1 MKKIILLTLAS
12 ALPIMASA
20 QSWQDALLY
29 SENEYGGTA
38 RSIAL
43 GNALTAVGGDLG
55 SLGINPA
62 GSAVAG
68 YSQITVSPALS
79 FSVAQATSDN
89 PELAYGDNVRT
100 LYTRMKLPNLG
111 LVANINTGRRHGLKR
126 VSFGFL
132 YNSTA
137 DYTGRMYATGIN
149 ASNSFSGALA
159 SSAEGYPE
167 GALSGSD
174 SRYGWWNLDDFSE
187 SYGLSWRD
195 MVAYRSGIFG
205 TVNGRYLGLT
215 DWDKDG
221 KNSGVL
227 APLFQKYG
235 MQTKGYKNDLLF
247 NVGFNHSDE
256 FYWGVNLGITI
267 LGYGQAEYWS
277 EAPANVN
284 EFPAIPFDSN
294 PNARFQS
301 LEMKRIFDAKGRG
314 VYLKV
319 GALWRPAGTGLRLGA
334 AFQTPTIL
342 NLDTR
347 SAWYGKADVT
357 GVSLPS
363 AQSPEWD
370 DAYTLV
376 SPARFNAGVA
386 YTFGKAALLSVD
398 YEVVNYGRNR
408 FRSRT
413 ESNIYYPSSYFEN
426 ANADIR
432 DVLGFSHSLRAGV
445 EVNLLPG
452 MALRAGYSMTT
463 GAQHNY
469 LQWEYNPQDDK
480 EHLMVYELSAAERAA
495 LVKHTVSAGLGFTHG
510 AFFTDIT
517 FRYRSMPTQ
526 YFTPYEYYDYS
537 GTDYTNKY
545 VVTDAPY
552 ALPEIC
558 ATYRRFDAILTLGMR
573 F

>member
-1 MKKIILLTLAS
+1 MKRIILFTLAS
-12 ALPIMASA
+12 ALAVSASA
-20 QSWQDALLY
+20 QSWQDALLF

-38 RSIAL
+38 RSVAM

-55 SLGINPA
+55 SLGLNPA

-68 YSQITVSPALS
+68 YSQMTLTPALS
-79 FSVAQATSDN
+79 FSVARATSDN
-89 PELAYGDNVRT
+89 PELGYGDNVRT
-100 LYTRMKLPNLG
+100 LYTRLKMPNLG
-111 LVANINTGRRHGLKR
+111 FVANINTGRRHGLKR

-149 ASNSFSGALA
+149 SSNSFSGAVA
-159 SSAEGYPE
+159 SSAQGYPE
-167 GALSGSD
+167 DALSGANTK
-174 SRYGWWNLDDFSE
+174 YGWWNLDDYSE

-227 APLFQKYG
+227 APLFQKFG
-235 MQTKGYKNDLLF
+235 FQTKGYKNDMII

-256 FYWGVNLGITI
+256 FYWGINVGIT
-267 LGYGQAEYWS
+267 LMSYGQSEYWS
-277 EAPANVN
+277 EAPANIN

-294 PNARFQS
+294 PNARFQY
-301 LEMKRIFDAKGRG
+301 LEMKRIFDAKGTG
-314 VYLKV
+314 AYLKV
-319 GALWRPAGTGLRLGA
+319 GALWRPADTGLRLGA
-334 AFQTPTIL
+334 AFQTPTVM

-370 DAYTLV
+370 DAYTLITP
-376 SPARFNAGVA
+376 SRFNAGVA
-386 YTFGKAALLSVD
+386 YTFGSVALASVD
-398 YEVVNYGRNR
+398 YEVVNYRHNR
-408 FRSRT
+408 FRSRS
-413 ESNIYYPSSYFEN
+413 ESGIYYPNSYFDN

-432 DVLGFSHSLRAGV
+432 DVLGFSHSLRAGL
-445 EVNLLPG
+445 EVNVLPG
-452 MALRAGYSMTT
+452 VAVRAGYSFTT
-463 GAQHNY
+463 GAQHNI
-469 LQWEYNPQDDK
+469 LKWEYNPEDGLD
-480 EHLMVYELSAAERAA
+480 HLMVYALTPEERAA
-495 LVKHTVSAGLGFTHG
+495 LVKHTVSAGLGFTSG

-517 FRYRSMPTQ
+517 FRYRSMPRQSFVT
-526 YFTPYEYYDYS
+526 YTYYDYS

-545 VVTDAPY
+545 ESTDPSY
-552 ALPEIC
+552 AVPEVI
-558 ATYRRFDAILTLGMR
+558 ATYNRFDAILTLGMR

>member
-1 MKKIILLTLAS
+1 MKKIILFTLAS
-12 ALPIMASA
+12 ALAVSASA

-215 DWDKDG
+215 DWD
-221 KNSGVL
+221 
-227 APLFQKYG
+227 
-235 MQTKGYKNDLLF
+235 
-247 NVGFNHSDE
+247 
-256 FYWGVNLGITI
+256 
-267 LGYGQAEYWS
+267 
-277 EAPANVN
+277 
-284 EFPAIPFDSN
+284 
-294 PNARFQS
+294 
-301 LEMKRIFDAKGRG
+301 
-314 VYLKV
+314 
-319 GALWRPAGTGLRLGA
+319 
-334 AFQTPTIL
+334 
-342 NLDTR
+342 
-347 SAWYGKADVT
+347 
-357 GVSLPS
+357 
-363 AQSPEWD
+363 
-370 DAYTLV
+370 
-376 SPARFNAGVA
+376 
-386 YTFGKAALLSVD
+386 
-398 YEVVNYGRNR
+398 
-408 FRSRT
+408 
-413 ESNIYYPSSYFEN
+413 
-426 ANADIR
+426 
-432 DVLGFSHSLRAGV
+432 
-445 EVNLLPG
+445 
-452 MALRAGYSMTT
+452 
-463 GAQHNY
+463 
-469 LQWEYNPQDDK
+469 
-480 EHLMVYELSAAERAA
+480 
-495 LVKHTVSAGLGFTHG
+495 
-510 AFFTDIT
+510 
-517 FRYRSMPTQ
+517 
-526 YFTPYEYYDYS
+526 
-537 GTDYTNKY
+537 
-545 VVTDAPY
+545 
-552 ALPEIC
+552 
-558 ATYRRFDAILTLGMR
+558 
-573 F
+573 